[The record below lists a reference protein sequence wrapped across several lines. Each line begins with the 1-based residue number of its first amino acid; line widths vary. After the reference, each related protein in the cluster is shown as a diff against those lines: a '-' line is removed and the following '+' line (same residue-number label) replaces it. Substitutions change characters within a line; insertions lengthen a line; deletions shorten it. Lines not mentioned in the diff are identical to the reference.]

1 MRITII
7 KMPCISGIKGNTTI
21 YEIVAKLSCDFL
33 PDGITRPLDMSDL
46 LEIVSDYDETRILND
61 FEFVSDW
68 VNDYSVNQWNSSQE
82 IRLEEISVD
91 DIYPEEN
98 WSYFTSGVST

>member
-1 MRITII
+1 
-7 KMPCISGIKGNTTI
+7 MPGISGIKGNTTS
-21 YEIVAKLSCDFL
+21 YEIIAKLSSDFL

-46 LEIVSDYDETRILND
+46 LEIVRDYDETRILND

-68 VNDYSVNQWNSSQE
+68 VNDYSENQWNSSQE
-82 IRLEEISVD
+82 LRLEDIFFD

-98 WSYFTSGVST
+98 WRYFTSGVST